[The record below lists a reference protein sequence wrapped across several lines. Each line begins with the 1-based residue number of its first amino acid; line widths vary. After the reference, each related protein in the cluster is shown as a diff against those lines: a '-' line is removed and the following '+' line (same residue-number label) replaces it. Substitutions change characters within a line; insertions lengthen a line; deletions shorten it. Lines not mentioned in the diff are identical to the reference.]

1 MPNSEGLLTERFDF
15 NAGKES
21 PELSAVTP
29 DVAFL
34 ERAGSSV
41 WPPESVTLDVPRK
54 MMVYCHILKDEGQ
67 QWEHPPLGLSLT
79 NSSCVPPACLLGS
92 L

>member
-41 WPPESVTLDVPRK
+41 
-54 MMVYCHILKDEGQ
+54 
-67 QWEHPPLGLSLT
+67 SLA
-79 NSSCVPPACLLGS
+79 S
-92 L
+92 